1 MAQSAKCT
9 SCFPETYANTTI
21 PKFILKDADYKKAL
35 PL

>member
-1 MAQSAKCT
+1 MQNVS